1 MRVLPEAPSQTMW
14 RRRVRISLDS
24 VDTARFSSW
33 CSSAPTYAGH
43 RDGLDRLRAIGDGED
58 AFDQYWRKWPDC
70 LPVGTE
76 PGFCAT
82 WSCSTPPRTP

>member
-33 CSSAPTYAGH
+33 CSSAPTYAVTATDLIVSEQSGMVKTPS
-43 RDGLDRLRAIGDGED
+43 ISTGESGPI
-58 AFDQYWRKWPDC
+58 ACP
-70 LPVGTE
+70 
-76 PGFCAT
+76 
-82 WSCSTPPRTP
+82 